1 MLISTWLY
9 VYIYIKFIL
18 NIKIEYQYILYQNN
32 KNIVK
37 YIIIN

>member
-1 MLISTWLY
+1 MI

-18 NIKIEYQYILYQNN
+18 NIKIEYQYILYQNH